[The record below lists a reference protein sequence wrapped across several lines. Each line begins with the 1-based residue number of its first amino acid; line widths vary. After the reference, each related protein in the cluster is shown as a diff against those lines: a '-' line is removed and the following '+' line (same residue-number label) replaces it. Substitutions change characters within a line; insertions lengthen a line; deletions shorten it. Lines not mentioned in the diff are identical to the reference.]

1 VTFTTSLVAA
11 GLAIAVVGSVLIGSR
26 PTSGLLM
33 TGFGAGWAA
42 AVLVGF
48 GIAKAMYRDRR
59 PVGPSRDPHFASGGF
74 R

>member
-42 AVLVGF
+42 AVVTGRF
-48 GIAKAMYRDRR
+48 VAQGMARR
-59 PVGPSRDPHFASGGF
+59 PPAGVAPARSDGVSLP
-74 R
+74 